1 MNMLVVTMYNSKQ
14 GFNTFVHQI
23 SRNEFKIKQ
32 QLGMNSFST
41 EFVYG
46 LHELARTLFV
56 LYINGFEV
64 IQCLLGYEVLYAI
77 HSGQFSELEENKRQI
92 QPSDRRSSVM
102 TAYID
107 EDEALC
113 RTQSIEHMDEDL
125 KDKDKNEIK

>member
-32 QLGMNSFST
+32 QLGAHSFTT

-46 LHELARTLFV
+46 LHELARHLFC

-77 HSGQFSELEENKRQI
+77 HSGQFSELEQENKRQI
-92 QPSDRRSSVM
+92 QPSDRRSSVR
-102 TAYID
+102 TAYVD
-107 EDEALC
+107 EDDPLC
-113 RTQSIEHMDEDL
+113 RTQSIEHTDEDI
-125 KDKDKNEIK
+125 KDKEE